1 MKKTTGMIIMVFI
14 MLMMAYSVNATTIAY
29 IDYQKVFTNYEKT
42 KKGQDELKKKEQL
55 IQDEITKKQ
64 KLYEKEKEKNVSD
77 GDLRK
82 LAEKFQKEIEVKRN
96 ELMESSKKMTN
107 DIQNDIVKATEVV
120 VKNMGVEIVLD
131 KQIIIT
137 GGTDI
142 SDKVLEQLNK
152 K

>member
-1 MKKTTGMIIMVFI
+1 MKKTAAMIITVFI

-42 KKGQDELKKKEQL
+42 KKVQDDLKKKELL
-55 IQDEITKKQ
+55 IQEEITKKQ
-64 KLYEKEKEKNVSD
+64 KLYEKEKENKMSD

-82 LAEKFQKEIEVKRN
+82 LAEKFQKEIEIKRN
-96 ELMESSKKMTN
+96 DLMESSKKMTN

-120 VKNMGVEIVLD
+120 VKNIGVEIVLD

>member
-1 MKKTTGMIIMVFI
+1 MKKTAGMIIMVFI

-42 KKGQDELKKKEQL
+42 KKGQEELKKKEQL